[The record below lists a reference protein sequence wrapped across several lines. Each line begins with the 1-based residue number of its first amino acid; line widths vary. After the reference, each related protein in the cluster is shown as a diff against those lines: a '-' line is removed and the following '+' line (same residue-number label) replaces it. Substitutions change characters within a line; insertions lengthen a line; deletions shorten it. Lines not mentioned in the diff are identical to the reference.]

1 MIVPQRFICKLLI
14 AGMVLA
20 TAWTTVADQTV
31 EVQRKGQ
38 WREATTRTLDDLPGF
53 KPKPVEFNQ
62 YGGWA
67 SGPKMKA
74 TGFFH
79 TRKVDGRWWMVD
91 PEGRLFLSVGVCSV
105 NLSMFP
111 KGHAEEVYGDKDTWT
126 AATAKMLRSQ
136 HFNTLSRWSDAA
148 DFRRLDRPMVYTTT
162 LAFAKHYAKQRDAK
176 YGEPRF
182 SLECMPVFDPA
193 WPEFC
198 DAYAAKLKDTKDDP
212 WLLGHFTDNEIP
224 FRPYALENYLKLPE
238 TDPGRQA
245 AEQFLTDRKKQADQ
259 ITDADK
265 ADFLT
270 LVARRYYETVTA
282 AIRKHDPNHMVIGS
296 RLHGRCI
303 NDAVFRGSQSLD
315 VVSMN
320 YYHHWQAD
328 HEQLARAATLSGRPI
343 LNSEW
348 YANVDQAN
356 AGYLVKSQR
365 QRGLFYVHHALSL
378 LEDPN
383 CIGWHWFKYG
393 THVDQQFQPHTDMT
407 DLMRQLNR
415 QVYPLAE
422 YFAR

>member
-1 MIVPQRFICKLLI
+1 VQQRFCHSLLVASLI
-14 AGMVLA
+14 LA
-20 TAWTTVADQTV
+20 VVHTTVGEESVAV
-31 EVQRKGQ
+31 RKGEQ
-38 WREATTRTLDDLPGF
+38 WRKTTTRTLEDLPEF
-53 KPKPVEFNQ
+53 QPKQVKFNR

-111 KGHAEEVYGDKDTWT
+111 KGRAEEVYGDKDKWT
-126 AATAKMLRSQ
+126 AATAKMLRGQ

-148 DFRRLDRPMVYTTT
+148 DFRQLDQPIAYTTT
-162 LAFAKHYAKQRDAK
+162 LSFAKHYAKQRDAK
-176 YGEPRF
+176 YGQPRF
-182 SLECMPVFDPA
+182 PLECMPVFDPA

-198 DAYAAKLKDTKDDP
+198 DRYAAKLKDTKDDP

-245 AEQFLTDRKKQADQ
+245 AERFLVDLQKQADQ

-270 LVARRYYETVTA
+270 LVAKRYYETVTA

-296 RLHGRCI
+296 RLHGKCI
-303 NDAVFRGSQSLD
+303 NDAVFRGSGSLD

-320 YYHHWQAD
+320 YYHHWGAD

-356 AGYLVKSQR
+356 AGYLVQTQR
-365 QRGLFYVHHALSL
+365 QRGLFYTHHALSL

-383 CIGWHWFKYG
+383 CVGWHWFKYG
-393 THVDQQFQPHTDMT
+393 THVDQQFQPHADMT